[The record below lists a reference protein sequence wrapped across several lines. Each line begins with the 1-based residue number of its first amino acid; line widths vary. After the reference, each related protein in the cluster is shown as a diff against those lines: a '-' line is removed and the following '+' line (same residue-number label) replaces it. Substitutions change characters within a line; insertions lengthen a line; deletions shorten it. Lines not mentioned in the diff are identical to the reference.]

1 MRRVLGTLLLSLL
14 AATAQAGEPRVTWVE
29 VTEEVRS
36 HTVTAVLEHD
46 DEAAYHFLDGWRVT
60 TSEGEVLAE
69 QGFEHPRPQAP
80 PRRATL
86 TGIRLPEGVERIR
99 VEAHDRLHGWGD
111 DAVEVELDGERT
123 EGEHWRLRPF

>member
-1 MRRVLGTLLLSLL
+1 
-14 AATAQAGEPRVTWVE
+14 VE

-36 HTVTAVLEHD
+36 YTVTAVLEHD
-46 DEAAYHFLDGWRVT
+46 DEARYHFLDGWRVT
-60 TSEGEVLAE
+60 TPEGEVLAE

-99 VEAHDRLHGWGD
+99 VEARDRLHGWGD

-123 EGEHWRLRPF
+123 KGEDWRLRPF